1 MSATTTTDT
10 LTPGTVVRYH
20 GSITTEHWAT
30 WIVVVAMTDGRYVL
44 MDREFPTQ
52 IMRQVRR
59 ASITPTGE
67 TLDMCSCGHPVEM
80 FLNGGTYVQ
89 EPTVCGVCGW
99 TCANHVKDGDEQ

>member
-1 MSATTTTDT
+1 MSTTISADI
-10 LTPGTVVRYH
+10 LPAGAVARYH

-30 WIVVVAMTDGRYVL
+30 WIVVLHLRNGYVL

-52 IMRQVRR
+52 ILRQVRR

-80 FLNGGTYVQ
+80 FLNGGQYVQ

-99 TCANHVKDGDEQ
+99 QCSNHVKEG